1 MWSITHHTKWTKPPL
16 TPLITHTYDIKYL
29 QDKSREVRA
38 RVENLQ
44 LLKQEF
50 MEFIEYRDL
59 ERHNLEAFHQ
69 EKMREEE
76 QKAAA
81 RQVLALLGE
90 RVEKGE
96 DDVTR
101 LLACVVA
108 PRCCLKL
115 EPHS

>member
-1 MWSITHHTKWTKPPL
+1 M
-16 TPLITHTYDIKYL
+16 
-29 QDKSREVRA
+29 RA

-69 EKMREEE
+69 ERMSEEE
-76 QKAAA
+76 QKTAAM
-81 RQVLALLGE
+81 QVLDLLRE
-90 RVEKGE
+90 RVENGE
-96 DDVTR
+96 DEVTA

-108 PRCCLKL
+108 PRCCMKL
-115 EPHS
+115 EPTV

>member
-1 MWSITHHTKWTKPPL
+1 MFACSL
-16 TPLITHTYDIKYL
+16 L

-50 MEFIEYRDL
+50 TEFIEYRDL

-69 EKMREEE
+69 ERIREEE
-76 QKAAA
+76 QRAAA
-81 RQVLALLGE
+81 MEVLDALRE
-90 RVEKGE
+90 RVEKGD
-96 DDVTR
+96 DDVTK

-108 PRCCLKL
+108 PRCCIKL
-115 EPHS
+115 ETQ

>member
-1 MWSITHHTKWTKPPL
+1 M
-16 TPLITHTYDIKYL
+16 
-29 QDKSREVRA
+29 RA

-59 ERHNLEAFHQ
+59 ERHNLEAFHGD
-69 EKMREEE
+69 KMRDGE

-81 RQVLALLGE
+81 MEVLAALTE
-90 RVEKGE
+90 KVEKGE
-96 DDVTR
+96 DDVTK

-108 PRCCLKL
+108 PRCCIKL
-115 EPHS
+115 EA

>member
-1 MWSITHHTKWTKPPL
+1 M
-16 TPLITHTYDIKYL
+16 
-29 QDKSREVRA
+29 RA

-59 ERHNLEAFHQ
+59 ERHNLEAFHGD
-69 EKMREEE
+69 KMREGE

-81 RQVLALLGE
+81 MEVLAALTE

-96 DDVTR
+96 DDVTK

-108 PRCCLKL
+108 PRCCIKL
-115 EPHS
+115 ET

>member
-1 MWSITHHTKWTKPPL
+1 M
-16 TPLITHTYDIKYL
+16 
-29 QDKSREVRA
+29 RA

-44 LLKQEF
+44 QLKKEF

-69 EKMREEE
+69 DRMREED
-76 QKAAA
+76 QKEAAME
-81 RQVLALLGE
+81 VLDLL
-90 RVEKGE
+90 REKVDNGE
-96 DDVTR
+96 DEVTK

-108 PRCCLKL
+108 PRCCIKL

>member
-1 MWSITHHTKWTKPPL
+1 MCYVTSSF
-16 TPLITHTYDIKYL
+16 L

-59 ERHNLEAFHQ
+59 ERHNLEAFHG
-69 EKMREEE
+69 ERMREEE

-81 RQVLALLGE
+81 MEVLATLGE

-96 DDVTR
+96 DDIAK

-108 PRCCLKL
+108 PRCCIRLDTQQ
-115 EPHS
+115 

>member
-1 MWSITHHTKWTKPPL
+1 MLALPPV
-16 TPLITHTYDIKYL
+16 

-50 MEFIEYRDL
+50 MEFIEYRDF
-59 ERHNLEAFHQ
+59 ERHNLEAFHGDRV
-69 EKMREEE
+69 REEE

-81 RQVLALLGE
+81 MEVLAALRE
-90 RVEKGE
+90 RVGKGE
-96 DDVTR
+96 DDVTK

-108 PRCCLKL
+108 PRCCIKL
-115 EPHS
+115 ETPSS

>member
-1 MWSITHHTKWTKPPL
+1 MCLLPL
-16 TPLITHTYDIKYL
+16 PL

-59 ERHNLEAFHQ
+59 ERHNLEAFHGDRI
-69 EKMREEE
+69 REEE

-81 RQVLALLGE
+81 MEVLVVLRE

-96 DDVTR
+96 DDVTK

-108 PRCCLKL
+108 PRCCIKL
-115 EPHS
+115 ETQ